1 MTDIELWKGLKRE
14 DKAALE
20 QLFLRYYDDLFRYA
34 VKFCG
39 DETVAEDHIQDLF
52 LRIWKRRDNLGQVT
66 GVKTY
71 LWTALRR
78 SLIVYQRNRQREAE
92 VYSVHE
98 EEGIHM
104 EFAVEEVIIARE
116 KDSKMR
122 EALEQA
128 LNELSPRQR
137 EIIYLRYYH
146 GMSYDEVE
154 AITSLNYQTLR
165 NHTHRALKVLESV
178 IRNHTTG
185 VLLTMMF
192 IQLVNVTSFLPIN

>member
-1 MTDIELWKGLKRE
+1 MTDIELWQGLKE
-14 DKAALE
+14 ENKAALE

-39 DETVAEDHIQDLF
+39 DEFVAEDHIQELF

-78 SLIVYQRNRQREAE
+78 SLIIYQRKRQRESQAFI
-92 VYSVHE
+92 SNGRE
-98 EEGIHM
+98 EAHM
-104 EFAVEEVIIARE
+104 EFAVEEVIIQKEEDQE
-116 KDSKMR
+116 KS
-122 EALEQA
+122 EALKQA

-146 GMSYDEVE
+146 GMSYKEVE
-154 AITSLNYQTLR
+154 AITSLKYQTLR
-165 NHTHRALKVLESV
+165 NHVYEALKVLETV
-178 IRNHTTG
+178 MNTRTTG
-185 VLLTMMF
+185 VLLTMALT
-192 IQLVNVTSFLPIN
+192 QLAGIMSFLLIN